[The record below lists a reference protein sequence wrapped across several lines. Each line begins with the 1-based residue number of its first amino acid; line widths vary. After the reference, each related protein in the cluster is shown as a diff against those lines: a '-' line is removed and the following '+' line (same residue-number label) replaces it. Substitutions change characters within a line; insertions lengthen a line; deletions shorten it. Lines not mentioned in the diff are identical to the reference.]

1 MSQTER
7 RASNRMN
14 LVMPV
19 RVQGHDSSG
28 AAWEEMASVRD
39 ASPGGV
45 AITLRR
51 PVSRGE
57 VLFLTLPLPKRFRR
71 YDETDVSYRIWG
83 LVRAVNKET
92 GGARVGVMFLGKHP
106 PRGYDRSHGGL
117 FLLPNDAP
125 PVAPAPAERRRT
137 PRLEIFV
144 NLRLRLLH
152 NGDGAREEQTI
163 AENIGKGGARV
174 LTSLRVAPGEV
185 LEVQEVGGTFRTRAS
200 VRNVY
205 VGPDNIPR
213 LNLCFLDAQ
222 APAHLVQS

>member
-7 RASNRMN
+7 RASNRMS
-14 LVMPV
+14 LAMPV
-19 RVQGHDSSG
+19 RVQGHDSTG

-51 PVSRGE
+51 PVSRGQ

-71 YDETDVSYRIWG
+71 YEETDASYRIWG
-83 LVRAVNKET
+83 LVRDVNRET
-92 GGARVGVMFLGKHP
+92 GAARVGVMFLGKHP
-106 PRGYDRSHGGL
+106 PRGYDRNRGGL

-125 PVAPAPAERRRT
+125 PAPAERRRT
-137 PRLEIFV
+137 PRFDIFV
-144 NLRLRLLH
+144 NLHLRRLH

-174 LTSLRVAPGEV
+174 LTSLHVSAGEV
-185 LEVQEVGGTFRTRAS
+185 LEVQEVGGTFHTRAS

>member
-7 RASNRMN
+7 RASNRMS

-19 RVQGHDSSG
+19 RVQGHDSTTG
-28 AAWEEMASVRD
+28 GAWEEMASVRD

-45 AITLRR
+45 AITLKH

-71 YDETDVSYRIWG
+71 YDETEVSYRVWG
-83 LVRAVNKET
+83 LVRDVSRET
-92 GGARVGVMFLGKHP
+92 GAARVGVMFLGKHP
-106 PRGYDRSHGGL
+106 PRGYDRNRGGL
-117 FLLPNDAP
+117 FLLPSDAP
-125 PVAPAPAERRRT
+125 PATARPERRRC
-137 PRLEIFV
+137 PRLDIFV
-144 NLRLRLLH
+144 NVHLRLLH

-174 LTSLRVAPGEV
+174 LTSLRVARGEV
-185 LEVQEVGGTFRTRAS
+185 LEVQEVGGTFRTRAE

>member
-7 RASNRMN
+7 RASNRMS

-19 RVQGHDSSG
+19 RVQGYDSSG

-45 AITLRR
+45 AITLKR
-51 PVSRGE
+51 PVTRGE

-83 LVRAVNKET
+83 LVRDVNRET
-92 GGARVGVMFLGKHP
+92 GAARVGVMFLGKHP
-106 PRGYDRSHGGL
+106 PRGYDRTHGGL
-117 FLLPNDAP
+117 FLMPNDAP
-125 PVAPAPAERRRT
+125 PAQTERRRS
-137 PRLEIFV
+137 PRFDIFV
-144 NLRLRLLH
+144 NLYLRRLR

-174 LTSLRVAPGEV
+174 LTSLRVAAGEV
-185 LEVQEVGGTFRTRAS
+185 VEVQEVGGTFHTRAE